1 MYKIWKR
8 LWVPVIALALTILGF
23 FISELFEGDAEG
35 AISSISLFIF
45 FPFFIVSL
53 FWAIIK
59 SARQTKRVKQGIEPI
74 PTETS
79 NSISITAK
87 ALVNHFKRENKEY
100 KEMNSYTKKRL
111 WKFRAI
117 GIVVMAIGVW
127 VFIPL
132 TETAIIIGTIIFICG
147 GAAYIYPK
155 MNSYNDLLKQISLDK
170 PSTIEEV
177 FQVFK
182 DYKTPLGTPY
192 LAKMKIFKPKVMVF
206 GPAADGF
213 YIYCYL
219 NKDGRIFFMYET
231 FVNTIEK
238 IYEPSSDPYKEL
250 NENDY
255 SIKDLICWNSSV
267 WLLKMNLL
275 DVFTEYFIS
284 GEILPLKDYSNVKVY
299 TFDEQ
304 FKLFG
309 QKFNMCD
316 TEKNII
322 YEIEGTVPLISIT
335 VKNPYTGY
343 EEFKMVKQIDK
354 LLTTYNFYK
363 DGKQYSTFH
372 KDPSLWRDI
381 FCMDTPDGKI
391 ELIQNVVFFGTN
403 YTVKMNGEVIG
414 TIMDDLSLK
423 IKNFIFDNSV
433 IFVYD
438 EKYTAILA
446 AMAVMVARE
455 IARDRNY
462 NSSNDED

>member
-1 MYKIWKR
+1 MYRVWKR
-8 LWVPVIALALTILGF
+8 LWVPVIALALTIFGF
-23 FISELFEGDAEG
+23 YISEFFEEFTEG
-35 AISSISLFIF
+35 AILSFSF
-45 FPFFIVSL
+45 FVLLPFFLISF

-59 SARQTKRVKQGIEPI
+59 SIRQTKRIKQGIEPI

-192 LAKMKIFKPKVMVF
+192 LAKLKYFKPKVMIF
-206 GPAADGF
+206 GPDSDDF
-213 YIYCYL
+213 LVYCYL
-219 NKDGRIFFMYET
+219 NKDGRIFTLYET
-231 FVNTIEK
+231 FVNTVEK
-238 IYEPSSDPYKEL
+238 VFEPSTEPYQAI
-250 NENDY
+250 NEDDCSAND
-255 SIKDLICWNSSV
+255 LVCWNSSV
-267 WLLKMNLL
+267 WLLKMDLF
-275 DVFTEYFIS
+275 DVFTEYFKS
-284 GEILPLKDYSNVKVY
+284 GKILPLKNYSKAKIY

-304 FKLFG
+304 FKLLG

-316 TEKNII
+316 IEKNIV
-322 YEIEGTVPLISIT
+322 YEIEGTAPLVSIT
-335 VKNPYTGY
+335 VKNPSTGY

-372 KDPSLWRDI
+372 KDPSLWKDI
-381 FCMDTPDGKI
+381 FHMDTPDGKI

-423 IKNFIFDNSV
+423 IKNFVFDNSI
-433 IFVYD
+433 IFVYN
-438 EKYTAILA
+438 EKYTALLA

-455 IARDRNY
+455 IARDRKH
-462 NSSNDED
+462 NSNRNED